1 MKDINDFNLFL
12 LENSY
17 LLEDDVN
24 PQMQQ
29 QMDPNAQMQQQQ
41 DPNAAQ
47 QQDPNQ
53 QQIDPNTGQPIDP
66 NTGMPVDPMEQD
78 PNAQV
83 ETPEVVNIEIVE
95 RLRIINDLKSI
106 RNILDKIKILR
117 NYDTKFNLDE
127 MIDAIQSTINYMDVF
142 TTEDLTS
149 FKNSLSKKI
158 KEDLYQIRS
167 NINNLKEENVIDE
180 EESLILENVEEFILY
195 GTPRIKLTTTTNEAI
210 KDILFKIRKKI
221 RTMDED
227 EVCTAFGLK
236 FTNHETKFILSDA
249 VSIILK
255 LKDLDQ
261 FYINDVFIFDGKKSY
276 FKKDLVTFVKN
287 IPFEI
292 SSGHEDRKCR
302 LKLNEIPDDN
312 SILEFAI
319 LLRYYTLDYYKPQ
332 KLKYQEYGTYALQF
346 LVIEILAKSVK
357 KDIDKEK
364 LLELFKK
371 VNIDDIVNKQYN
383 EDELDDEELE
393 LLRYAEAALLYIEEV
408 TKSKFIEQN
417 KVFAKAYFDAMSK
430 FISTYIPN
438 SIHISYACGSRI
450 IDSRKIMYHIHAFSA
465 TSLIN
470 NINEINY
477 NLEELKK

>member
-1 MKDINDFNLFL
+1 MKDINEFNLFL

-29 QMDPNAQMQQQQ
+29 QDPNQQ
-41 DPNAAQ
+41 Q

-53 QQIDPNTGQPIDP
+53 QEDTNQQQQQQDPNTGQPIDP
-66 NTGMPVDPMEQD
+66 NMPMDPMEQD

-106 RNILDKIKILR
+106 RNILDKIKLLR

-158 KEDLYQIRS
+158 KDDLFQIRS
-167 NINNLKEENVIDE
+167 NINDLKEENIINE
-180 EESLILENVEEFILY
+180 EESIIIENVEEFIKY
-195 GTPRIKLTTTTNEAI
+195 GTPRIRLNTTTNEAI

-221 RTMDED
+221 RSMDED
-227 EVCTAFGLK
+227 EVCSAFGLK
-236 FTNHETKFILSDA
+236 FTNHETKFILSDTA
-249 VSIILK
+249 SIILK
-255 LKDLDQ
+255 LRDLDK
-261 FYINDVFIFDGKKSY
+261 FYVNDVFIFDGKKSY
-276 FKKDLVTFVKN
+276 FKKDLVTFIKN

-292 SSGHEDRKCR
+292 SSCHADRKCR

-319 LLRYYTLDYYKPQ
+319 LLRFYTLDFYKP
-332 KLKYQEYGTYALQF
+332 KELKYQEYGTYALQF
-346 LVIEILAKSVK
+346 LVTEVLAKSVK

-371 VNIDDIVNKQYN
+371 VNIDDIANKQYD
-383 EDELDDEELE
+383 EDELNDEELE
-393 LLRYAEAALLYIEEV
+393 LLRYAEAALLYIDEV
-408 TKSKFIEQN
+408 AKSKFIEQN

-430 FISTYIPN
+430 FINTYIPN
-438 SIHISYACGSRI
+438 STHISYACGSEIR
-450 IDSRKIMYHIHAFSA
+450 DSRKIIYHIHAFSA

-477 NLEELKK
+477 DLEEFKK